1 MLLLSAE
8 SIANLEK
15 NPDYYT
21 THCQQWS
28 TIFSNLG
35 TISKAIEKTPKKQQR
50 WLDTWLC
57 ISQATSFLKITR
69 KEERKGRKLYISSTI
84 SKNNGF
90 QTFPWGINSSLRD
103 NLYCFVMY
111 KAINSCWD
119 WLIAKAKLRH
129 VINLKS
135 HLLWVY
141 YKAIEIIAVAQ
152 QTITEKTHTHTHTE
166 QNQLF
171 SFQKALSAVLP
182 FSSAFKQQPRRLR
195 KATGITAS
203 DVPNTPKDQI
213 CLFPIP

>member
-1 MLLLSAE
+1 MSQVLKLLLDGKPP
-8 SIANLEK
+8 NLWGRTGTILLLMCSGDGTLVCK
-15 NPDYYT
+15 IHCPLWTNLDPPT
-21 THCQQWS
+21 KHCQQWS
-28 TIFSNLG
+28 TVISNLG
-35 TISKAIEKTPKKQQR
+35 KKCEALRKQPKE
-50 WLDTWLC
+50 
-57 ISQATSFLKITR
+57 ATKMVA
-69 KEERKGRKLYISSTI
+69 RKLYISSTI

-90 QTFPWGINSSLRD
+90 QTFPRGINSSLRD

-152 QTITEKTHTHTHTE
+152 QTITEKAHTHTHT

-171 SFQKALSAVLP
+171 SFQGSQCYAAFSLS
-182 FSSAFKQQPRRLR
+182 FSF
-195 KATGITAS
+195 
-203 DVPNTPKDQI
+203 
-213 CLFPIP
+213 